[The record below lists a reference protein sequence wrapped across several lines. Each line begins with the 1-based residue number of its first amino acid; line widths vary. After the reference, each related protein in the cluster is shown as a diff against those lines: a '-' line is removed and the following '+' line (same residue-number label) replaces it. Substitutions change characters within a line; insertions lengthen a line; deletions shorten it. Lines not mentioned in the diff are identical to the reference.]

1 MEDITNSEYTHAKR
15 VREDFQIKHLGGY
28 PYLYVQDIKTY
39 TLYPFVSIS

>member
-15 VREDFQIKHLGGY
+15 VCEDFQIKNLGEY

-39 TLYPFVSIS
+39 TPFVSIS